1 MRTKD
6 PVVLTGGF
14 PEGIR
19 AATSRVFAVRRAR
32 PAITAREGR
41 RPPKADAAGA
51 PRIPA
56 GPPEQWDGGLAA
68 AGTVRRCGD
77 AGIPPANAGLGAA
90 RPMRFPD
97 RLSGGKPPRRL
108 RALRAP
114 AKRAAARRA
123 VGRESR
129 IAVIPAAGRL
139 LTGPRA
145 LPPRLSGVPRSR
157 FLHRREP
164 AP

>member
-19 AATSRVFAVRRAR
+19 AATSRAFAVRRAP
-32 PAITAREGR
+32 PAITARDGR
-41 RPPKADAAGA
+41 RPPGADAAGA

-56 GPPEQWDGGLAA
+56 GPLEERDGGPVA
-68 AGTVRRCGD
+68 AGTVRRCGEI
-77 AGIPPANAGLGAA
+77 GIPPANAGPGAA

-114 AKRAAARRA
+114 ATRAA
-123 VGRESR
+123 GRGSR

-139 LTGPRA
+139 LTGSRA
-145 LPPRLSGVPRSR
+145 FPPRLSGVPRPR
-157 FLHRREP
+157 FRHRREP